1 MDIQNILTRLRPS
14 EYWQSK
20 LHTTILFNSH
30 WTGTATVWLPM
41 SLLVINK
48 FSPENLATVWHVKL
62 VSTVLNRSSVRMLVN
77 VEDTGE
83 IVTLEVLLDNLAV
96 PFNHSM
102 STSKSETEMSTAGSR
117 EMAQV
122 RERGDIV
129 PAYSGSDGK
138 VMSTN
143 GVETEKVKIDIA

>member
-1 MDIQNILTRLRPS
+1 M
-14 EYWQSK
+14 
-20 LHTTILFNSH
+20 
-30 WTGTATVWLPM
+30 
-41 SLLVINK
+41 
-48 FSPENLATVWHVKL
+48 
-62 VSTVLNRSSVRMLVN
+62 N

-138 VMSTN
+138 VMSTK
-143 GVETEKVKIDIA
+143 GVETEKQKIEIA